1 MLSDFE
7 NTKEDQIT
15 EQETL
20 LNKYAGLH
28 KDEGAQKPSFSHQTQ
43 QVGKLVCPKCGSLNE
58 SEADFCASCGE
69 SLHASVCPNCGA
81 EIDPSV
87 DFCEKCHHYIKNDI
101 CSFCG
106 AHLSGDEAYCP
117 ECGSPRG
124 GIVCPQCHTLNE
136 FAFCKKCGMALT
148 EEAKAMVAELH
159 NNKDFIALS
168 KVASL
173 YIQLD
178 NSLPYESAKDK
189 ELSDQSEEF
198 RRHVLTLLANDNGIE
213 DPEIPV
219 NNKERKSLDEIL
231 HEKEKLMIRL
241 ASLFETMKVPPT
253 DSAVSARNYA
263 MACKPADLRLGWI
276 CNYKHAV
283 HAGPCG
289 CAKPQMG
296 GKWIILGSNQNTKDD
311 K

>member
-15 EQETL
+15 EQKTSQ
-20 LNKYAGLH
+20 NKYVGLH
-28 KDEGAQKPSFSHQTQ
+28 QEEMAPKPSLSNQSQ
-43 QVGKLVCPKCGSLNE
+43 QVETVICPKCGSLNE
-58 SEADFCASCGE
+58 REAAFCASCGE
-69 SLHASVCPNCGA
+69 PLQTSVCPNCGA
-81 EIDPSV
+81 NIDPST
-87 DFCEKCHHYIKNDI
+87 DFCEKCHHYIKKDI

-106 AHLSGDEAYCP
+106 ANLSGDEAYCP

-148 EEAKAMVAELH
+148 EEAKAMVVELH
-159 NNKDFIALS
+159 NNPDFVALS
-168 KVASL
+168 KVVNK
-173 YIQLD
+173 YIQLE
-178 NSLPYESAKDK
+178 NSLPYENAKDK
-189 ELSDQSEEF
+189 ELSEQSEEF
-198 RRHVLTLLANDNGIE
+198 RMHVLTLLANDNGIS

-219 NNKERKSLDEIL
+219 NNRERKSSDEIQ

-241 ASLFETMKVPPT
+241 TSLFETMKVPRT

-283 HAGPCG
+283 HASPCG

-296 GKWIILGSNQNTKDD
+296 GKWIILGSNQNTKED